1 MDLEAL
7 MPPLMFLGL
16 IVFLLSGYPVA
27 FALGATGI
35 VFGFLGIALDIF
47 PPALL
52 RAMPDRIFG
61 IMSNQLLL
69 AIPFFTLM
77 GILLE
82 RSGLAEDLLDT
93 MGKLFGPLRGGLALS
108 VVFVGAIL
116 AATTGVVAASV
127 MAMGIISLPIML
139 KYGYNPRFASGVIL
153 GSATLAQIIPPS
165 VVLIVLADQLGVSV
179 GDMYR
184 AALIPAGL
192 TVGLYFLYVT
202 YVALFRPTWAPALP
216 LEARP
221 DAGKEPEAAF
231 ALLSYLLVGVGS
243 WKLGEFLQLPGW
255 LEGLEVLLGLFL
267 WTLFLL
273 PRIRQNPLL
282 RRALLSMVPPLV
294 LIFLVLGTVLLGV
307 ATPTEAGAMGVVGA
321 LVLAALNRRLS
332 FRVLYQAMEQTATL
346 TAFVIFILIG
356 STLFSLV
363 FRGVNGDLWVE
374 GFLTGLPGGEV
385 GFVLF
390 VMVLVFLLGF
400 FIDFFE
406 IAFIA
411 LPLLAI
417 GAEALG
423 INKLW
428 FGLLVGVNLQTSFL
442 TPPFGFAL
450 FYLRNVAP
458 KEVKTEDIYLGAS
471 PSSSCSFWSWSWSTS
486 CGSRSCASWE
496 VKYPTAAGYIKAPG
510 GFPGGSRVP
519 GSRQRGRRTARSPAR
534 PRRTSGTAPPGTSS
548 RPCRPCGRWRPW
560 PPPPR
565 TSQRPPSGPPSSPRR
580 ATSGA

>member
-1 MDLEAL
+1 MNLESL
-7 MPPLMFLGL
+7 MPPLMFLAL

-27 FALGATGI
+27 FSLGAVGI

-47 PPALL
+47 PAPLL

-69 AIPFFTLM
+69 AIPFFTFM
-77 GILLE
+77 GIILE
-82 RSGLAEDLLDT
+82 KSGLAEDLLDT
-93 MGKLFGPLRGGLALS
+93 MGKLFGPLRGGLGLS

-127 MAMGIISLPIML
+127 MAMGLISLPIML

-179 GDMYR
+179 GDMYK

-192 TVGLYFLYVT
+192 TVGFYFLYVI
-202 YVALFRPTWAPALP
+202 YVALFRPRWAPALP

-221 DAGKEPEAAF
+221 DAGKEAQTAF
-231 ALLSYLLVGVGS
+231 ALLSYLLVGTGAYAVGRFLPS
-243 WKLGEFLQLPGW
+243 WAEW
-255 LEGLEVLLGLFL
+255 LEVLVALAL
-267 WTLFLL
+267 WTLVLL
-273 PRIRQNPLL
+273 PWIRRNRLL
-282 RRALLSMVPPLV
+282 QRALLSMVPPLV
-294 LIFLVLGTVLLGV
+294 LIFLVLGTVLIGL

-321 LVLAALNRRLS
+321 LILAALNRRLS
-332 FRVLYQAMEQTATL
+332 FPVLYGAMEGTAKL

-363 FRGVNGDLWVE
+363 FRGVDGDLWVE

-385 GFVLF
+385 GFILF

-417 GAEALG
+417 GAEALN
-423 INKLW
+423 IDKLW

-458 KEVKTEDIYLGAS
+458 REVKTGDIYLGGI
-471 PSSSCSFWSWSWSTS
+471 PFI
-486 CGSRSCASWE
+486 GLQLLVLVLVYFLRDPILRF
-496 VKYPTAAGYIKAPG
+496 VNGLG
-510 GFPGGSRVP
+510 G
-519 GSRQRGRRTARSPAR
+519 
-534 PRRTSGTAPPGTSS
+534 
-548 RPCRPCGRWRPW
+548 
-560 PPPPR
+560 
-565 TSQRPPSGPPSSPRR
+565 
-580 ATSGA
+580 

>member
-1 MDLEAL
+1 MDLYAL
-7 MPPLMFLGL
+7 MPPLMFLAL
-16 IVFLLSGYPVA
+16 ILFLLSGYPVA

-77 GILLE
+77 GIILE

-165 VVLIVLADQLGVSV
+165 VVLIVMADQLGVSV

-192 TVGLYFLYVT
+192 TVGLYFLYVI
-202 YVALFRPTWAPALP
+202 YVALFRPQWAPALP

-243 WKLGEFLQLPGW
+243 WKLGEFLQLPSF

-273 PRIRQNPLL
+273 PRIQRNPLL
-282 RRALLSMVPPLV
+282 RRALLSMIPPLV

-363 FRGVNGDLWVE
+363 FRGVDGDLWVE
-374 GFLTGLPGGEV
+374 GFFTGLPGGEA
-385 GFVLF
+385 GFILF
-390 VMVLVFLLGF
+390 VMLLVFLLGF

-458 KEVKTEDIYLGAS
+458 REVRTGDIYLGGI
-471 PSSSCSFWSWSWSTS
+471 PFILLQLLVLVLVYFLREPILRFV
-486 CGSRSCASWE
+486 GS
-496 VKYPTAAGYIKAPG
+496 
-510 GFPGGSRVP
+510 
-519 GSRQRGRRTARSPAR
+519 
-534 PRRTSGTAPPGTSS
+534 
-548 RPCRPCGRWRPW
+548 
-560 PPPPR
+560 
-565 TSQRPPSGPPSSPRR
+565 
-580 ATSGA
+580 

>member
-1 MDLEAL
+1 MNLENL
-7 MPPLMFLGL
+7 MPPLMFLAL
-16 IVFLLSGYPVA
+16 VVFLLSGYPVA
-27 FALGATGI
+27 FSLGAVGI

-47 PPALL
+47 PAPLL

-69 AIPFFTLM
+69 AIPFFTFM
-77 GILLE
+77 GIILE
-82 RSGLAEDLLDT
+82 KSGLAEDLLDT
-93 MGKLFGPLRGGLALS
+93 MGKLFGPLRGGLGLS

-127 MAMGIISLPIML
+127 MAMGLISLPVML

-179 GDMYR
+179 GDMYK

-192 TVGLYFLYVT
+192 TVGFYFLYVI
-202 YVALFRPTWAPALP
+202 YVALFRPKWAPALP

-221 DAGKEPEAAF
+221 DAGKEAQTAF
-231 ALLSYLLVGVGS
+231 ALLSYLLVGTGAYAVGRFLPS
-243 WKLGEFLQLPGW
+243 WAEW
-255 LEGLEVLLGLFL
+255 LEVLLALAL
-267 WTLFLL
+267 WTLVLL
-273 PRIRQNPLL
+273 PWIRRNRLL
-282 RRALLSMVPPLV
+282 QRALLSMVPPLV
-294 LIFLVLGTVLLGV
+294 LIFLVLGTVLIGL

-321 LVLAALNRRLS
+321 LILAALNRRLS
-332 FRVLYQAMEQTATL
+332 FPVLYGAMEGTAKL

-363 FRGVNGDLWVE
+363 FRGVDGDLWVE

-385 GFVLF
+385 GFILF

-417 GAEALG
+417 GAEALN
-423 INKLW
+423 IDKLW

-458 KEVKTEDIYLGAS
+458 REVKTGDIYLGGI
-471 PSSSCSFWSWSWSTS
+471 PFI
-486 CGSRSCASWE
+486 GLQLLVLVLVYFLRDPILRF
-496 VKYPTAAGYIKAPG
+496 VNGLG
-510 GFPGGSRVP
+510 G
-519 GSRQRGRRTARSPAR
+519 
-534 PRRTSGTAPPGTSS
+534 
-548 RPCRPCGRWRPW
+548 
-560 PPPPR
+560 
-565 TSQRPPSGPPSSPRR
+565 
-580 ATSGA
+580 

>member
-1 MDLEAL
+1 MSLESL
-7 MPPLMFLGL
+7 MPPLMFLAL
-16 IVFLLSGYPVA
+16 IAFLLSGYPVA
-27 FALGATGI
+27 FSLGAVGV
-35 VFGFLGIALDIF
+35 VFGFLGIALDLF
-47 PPALL
+47 PAPLL

-69 AIPFFTLM
+69 AIPFFTFM
-77 GILLE
+77 GIILE
-82 RSGLAEDLLDT
+82 KSGLAEDLLDT

-127 MAMGIISLPIML
+127 MAMGLISLPVML

-192 TVGLYFLYVT
+192 TVGLYFLYVI
-202 YVALFRPTWAPALP
+202 YVALFRPRWAPSLP
-216 LEARP
+216 PEARP
-221 DAGKEPEAAF
+221 DAGKEGQAAF
-231 ALLSYLLVGVGS
+231 ALLSYLLVGVGA
-243 WKLGEFLQLPGW
+243 WRVGEFLHLPGW
-255 LEGLEVLLGLFL
+255 LEGLEVLLGLGL
-267 WTLFLL
+267 WTLVLL
-273 PRIRQNPLL
+273 PWIRKNPLL

-294 LIFLVLGTVLLGV
+294 LIFLVLGTVLIGL
-307 ATPTEAGAMGVVGA
+307 ATPTEAGAMGVMGA
-321 LVLAALNRRLS
+321 LLLAALNRRLS
-332 FRVLYQAMEQTATL
+332 FPVLYGAMEGTARL

-363 FRGVNGDLWVE
+363 FRGVDGDLWVE
-374 GFLTGLPGGEV
+374 SFLTGLPGGEV
-385 GFVLF
+385 GFIFF
-390 VMVLVFLLGF
+390 VMILVFLLGF

-417 GAEALG
+417 GADALG
-423 INKLW
+423 IDKLW

-458 KEVKTEDIYLGAS
+458 KEVKTADIYLGGLPFIGLQLLVLLLTYLFRDAILA
-471 PSSSCSFWSWSWSTS
+471 FVRGT
-486 CGSRSCASWE
+486 
-496 VKYPTAAGYIKAPG
+496 
-510 GFPGGSRVP
+510 GF
-519 GSRQRGRRTARSPAR
+519 
-534 PRRTSGTAPPGTSS
+534 
-548 RPCRPCGRWRPW
+548 
-560 PPPPR
+560 
-565 TSQRPPSGPPSSPRR
+565 
-580 ATSGA
+580 

>member
-179 GDMYR
+179 GDMYQ

-192 TVGLYFLYVT
+192 TVGLYFLYVI

-221 DAGKEPEAAF
+221 DAGKAPEAAF
-231 ALLSYLLVGVGS
+231 
-243 WKLGEFLQLPGW
+243 
-255 LEGLEVLLGLFL
+255 
-267 WTLFLL
+267 
-273 PRIRQNPLL
+273 
-282 RRALLSMVPPLV
+282 ALLSMVPPLV

-363 FRGVNGDLWVE
+363 FRGVDGDLWVE

-458 KEVKTEDIYLGAS
+458 KEVKTEDIYLGGI
-471 PSSSCSFWSWSWSTS
+471 PFILLQLLVLVLVYFLREPILRFV
-486 CGSRSCASWE
+486 GS
-496 VKYPTAAGYIKAPG
+496 
-510 GFPGGSRVP
+510 
-519 GSRQRGRRTARSPAR
+519 
-534 PRRTSGTAPPGTSS
+534 
-548 RPCRPCGRWRPW
+548 
-560 PPPPR
+560 
-565 TSQRPPSGPPSSPRR
+565 
-580 ATSGA
+580 

>member
-1 MDLEAL
+1 MDLYAL
-7 MPPLMFLGL
+7 MPPLMFLAL
-16 IVFLLSGYPVA
+16 ILFLLSGYPVA
-27 FALGATGI
+27 FALGAVGI
-35 VFGFLGIALDIF
+35 VFGFLGIALDLF
-47 PPALL
+47 PAPLL

-69 AIPFFTLM
+69 AIPFFTFM
-77 GILLE
+77 GIILQ
-82 RSGLAEDLLDT
+82 RSGLAEALLDT
-93 MGKLFGPLRGGLALS
+93 MGKLFGPFRGGLALS

-127 MAMGIISLPIML
+127 MAMGLISLPVML

-153 GSATLAQIIPPS
+153 GSATLAQIVPPS
-165 VVLIVLADQLGVSV
+165 VVLIVMADQLGVSV

-184 AALIPAGL
+184 AALIPAAF
-192 TVGLYFLYVT
+192 TVGLYFLYVI
-202 YVALFRPTWAPALP
+202 YVALFRPQWAPALP
-216 LEARP
+216 PEARP
-221 DAGKEPEAAF
+221 EAGREGEAVF
-231 ALLSYLLVGVGS
+231 ALLSYLLVGVGA
-243 WKLGEFLQLPGW
+243 WRLGEFLRLPAW
-255 LEGLEVLLGLFL
+255 LEGLEVLLALAL
-267 WTLFLL
+267 WTLVLL
-273 PRIRQNPLL
+273 PRIRGNPLL

-294 LIFLVLGTVLLGV
+294 LIFLVLGTVLLGI

-332 FRVLYQAMEQTATL
+332 FPVLYGAMESTAKL

-356 STLFSLV
+356 STLFSLI
-363 FRGVNGDLWVE
+363 FRAVDGDYWIE
-374 GFLTGLPGGEV
+374 GFFTRLPGGEA

-406 IAFIA
+406 IAFIV

-423 INKLW
+423 IDKLW

-458 KEVKTEDIYLGAS
+458 ASVRTGDIY
-471 PSSSCSFWSWSWSTS
+471 
-486 CGSRSCASWE
+486 
-496 VKYPTAAGYIKAPG
+496 I
-510 GFPGGSRVP
+510 
-519 GSRQRGRRTARSPAR
+519 
-534 PRRTSGTAPPGTSS
+534 
-548 RPCRPCGRWRPW
+548 
-560 PPPPR
+560 
-565 TSQRPPSGPPSSPRR
+565 
-580 ATSGA
+580 SGAPFIGLQLLVLLLVYLLKDPILAFARGLGW

>member
-1 MDLEAL
+1 MDLHAL

-35 VFGFLGIALDIF
+35 VFGFLGITLDLF

-77 GILLE
+77 GLLLE

-93 MGKLFGPLRGGLALS
+93 MGQLFGPLRGGLALS

-127 MAMGIISLPIML
+127 MAMGLISLPVML
-139 KYGYNPRFASGVIL
+139 KYGYNPRLASGVIL

-165 VVLIVLADQLGVSV
+165 LVLIVMADQLGVSV
-179 GDMYR
+179 GDMYK
-184 AALIPAGL
+184 AALIPAAF
-192 TVGLYFLYVT
+192 TVGLYFLYVIA
-202 YVALFRPTWAPALP
+202 VALFRPQAVPALP
-216 LEARP
+216 PEARP
-221 DAGKEPEAAF
+221 HAGKEPEAAF
-231 ALLSYLLVGVGS
+231 ALLSYLLVGVGA
-243 WKLGEFLQLPGW
+243 WRLGEFLRLPAW

-273 PRIRQNPLL
+273 PRIRRNALL
-282 RRALLSMVPPLV
+282 RRALVSMVPPLV
-294 LIFLVLGTVLLGV
+294 LIFLALGTVLLGI

-321 LVLAALNRRLS
+321 LVLALLNRRLS
-332 FRVLYQAMEQTATL
+332 FPVLYQAMDQTAKL
-346 TAFVIFILIG
+346 TAFVVFILIG
-356 STLFSLV
+356 STMFSLV
-363 FRGVNGDLWVE
+363 FRGVDGDLWVD
-374 GFLTGLPGGEV
+374 GFLTNLPGGEV
-385 GFVLF
+385 GFIVF
-390 VMVLVFLLGF
+390 VMAVVFLLGF

-411 LPLLAI
+411 LPLLATGVKSLNI
-417 GAEALG
+417 DK
-423 INKLW
+423 IW

-450 FYLRNVAP
+450 FYLRSVAP
-458 KEVKTEDIYLGAS
+458 KGVRTEDIYLGGI
-471 PSSSCSFWSWSWSTS
+471 PFILLQLLVLVLVYFLKDPIL
-486 CGSRSCASWE
+486 RF
-496 VKYPTAAGYIKAPG
+496 VN
-510 GFPGGSRVP
+510 GF
-519 GSRQRGRRTARSPAR
+519 
-534 PRRTSGTAPPGTSS
+534 
-548 RPCRPCGRWRPW
+548 
-560 PPPPR
+560 
-565 TSQRPPSGPPSSPRR
+565 
-580 ATSGA
+580 

>member
-1 MDLEAL
+1 MNLESL
-7 MPPLMFLGL
+7 MPPLMFLAL
-16 IVFLLSGYPVA
+16 VVFLLSGYPVA
-27 FALGATGI
+27 FSLGAVGI

-47 PPALL
+47 PAPLL
-52 RAMPDRIFG
+52 KAMPDRIFG

-69 AIPFFTLM
+69 AIPFFTFM
-77 GILLE
+77 GIILE
-82 RSGLAEDLLDT
+82 KSGLAEDLLDT

-127 MAMGIISLPIML
+127 MAMGLISLPIML

-165 VVLIVLADQLGVSV
+165 VVLIVLSDQLGVSV
-179 GDMYR
+179 GDMYK
-184 AALIPAGL
+184 AALIPSAL
-192 TVGLYFLYVT
+192 TVGFYFLYVI
-202 YVALFRPTWAPALP
+202 YVALFRPKWVPALP
-216 LEARP
+216 PEARP
-221 DAGKEPEAAF
+221 EAGKEAQAAF
-231 ALLSYLLVGVGS
+231 ALLSYLLVGVGAYAV
-243 WKLGEFLQLPGW
+243 GRFLPAW
-255 LEGLEVLLGLFL
+255 AEWLEVLLALGV
-267 WTLFLL
+267 WTLVLL
-273 PRIRQNPLL
+273 PWIRRNPLL

-294 LIFLVLGTVLLGV
+294 LIFLVLGTVLIGL

-321 LVLAALNRRLS
+321 LILAALNRRLS
-332 FRVLYQAMEQTATL
+332 FQVLYGAMEGTAKL

-385 GFVLF
+385 GFILF

-417 GAEALG
+417 GAEALN
-423 INKLW
+423 IDKLW

-458 KEVKTEDIYLGAS
+458 KEVKTTDIYLGGIPFIGLQLLVLLFVYFLRDPILRFVS
-471 PSSSCSFWSWSWSTS
+471 GMGF
-486 CGSRSCASWE
+486 
-496 VKYPTAAGYIKAPG
+496 G
-510 GFPGGSRVP
+510 G
-519 GSRQRGRRTARSPAR
+519 
-534 PRRTSGTAPPGTSS
+534 
-548 RPCRPCGRWRPW
+548 
-560 PPPPR
+560 
-565 TSQRPPSGPPSSPRR
+565 
-580 ATSGA
+580 